1 MKKLGPETRRND
13 KAKSGMVLG
22 RERFAK
28 ISAVEGIRLTAGM
41 RKRAVEF
48 DRRGTPA
55 AERRRAIVQ
64 AYRKS

>member
-1 MKKLGPETRRND
+1 MKKSGPDTRRND
-13 KAKSGMVLG
+13 KAKSDMILG

-28 ISAVEGIRLTAGM
+28 ISAVEGVRLTAGM
-41 RKRAVEF
+41 RKRAAEF
-48 DRRGTPA
+48 DRHGTPA